1 MAQYLEFEIVNSSQ
15 PSEEGKFV
23 IDKDDIKFGYAVDN
37 TTYRLVINDTFG
49 TSGTN
54 VNLSL
59 DTTVDGSGIAPT
71 ISNKTLNDRWARL
84 MTANPG
90 GVKTNVGFGRD
101 NNNEP
106 IYISGGLFNI

>member
-1 MAQYLEFEIVNSSQ
+1 MAQYLEFEVVNSSQ

-23 IDKDDIKFGYAVDN
+23 IDKDDIKFAYAIDSSE
-37 TTYRLVINDTFG
+37 YRLIMNDASSTQ
-49 TSGTN
+49 
-54 VNLSL
+54 VELSL
-59 DTTVDGSGIAPT
+59 DITVNGSGTPPT

-101 NNNEP
+101 NNNDP
-106 IYISGGLFNI
+106 IYISGGLFGI

>member
-23 IDKDDIKFGYAVDN
+23 IDKDDIKFSYAVDN
-37 TTYRLVINDTFG
+37 SEYRLVINDASSTQ
-49 TSGTN
+49 

-59 DTTVDGSGIAPT
+59 DTTVDGSGTAPT

-106 IYISGGLFNI
+106 IYISGGLFGI

>member
-23 IDKDDIKFGYAVDN
+23 IDKDDIKFGYALN
-37 TTYRLVINDTFG
+37 SGEYRLVINDSFD
-49 TSGTN
+49 TSGTQ

-59 DTTVDGSGIAPT
+59 DTTVDGSGTAPT

-106 IYISGGLFNI
+106 IYISGGLFGI